1 MSFIDTLHLEQLLPR
16 CVSYQDVCSTFW
28 NVLFIIEQVER
39 NDSWNSIHN
48 IGEHNTK
55 WIRLSEKNIDHECVE
70 ENTNS
75 LCCSAEEETSESGNE
90 WDSLESSDSDSN
102 SDSDFEPSSK

>member
-16 CVSYQDVCSTFW
+16 CVSYQDVCSTLW
-28 NVLFIIEQVER
+28 NVLFIIEQVVR

>member
-16 CVSYQDVCSTFW
+16 CVSYQDVCGTLW
-28 NVLFIIEQVER
+28 NVLFIIEQVVR